1 MSGPVGTHA
10 SVPPTV
16 EANACARLGLG
27 VAPVTTQIIQRDR
40 HAFFLSVLAGVG
52 VATVLL
58 PELADEP
65 GAEEQSSGA
74 TDEDLETDARLQE

>member
-1 MSGPVGTHA
+1 MSRGQAVYQTA
-10 SVPPTV
+10 KWRT
-16 EANACARLGLG
+16 LGLALG
-27 VAPVTTQIIQRDR
+27 FA
-40 HAFFLSVLAGVG
+40 VLAGVG